1 MTAFAKQAIVEI
13 CASEGL
19 ALECFQ
25 ESELLV
31 NITKH
36 VLVPQHK
43 VLTKEVRAAALPPS
57 DVAAPRDAP
66 ARLCVAGEIHPTEAV
81 QAEGCAAASDP
92 AQRPRGEILRAKP
105 WPGGQDRATQR
116 DGRQIRHLPFGRLAA
131 SARPLARSLLFSSLC
146 CLSRVVWA
154 LGAGAGS
161 ASSLD
166 LPPTPPLNARS
177 FRVSLPG
184 ALLARHAVPAS
195 RSAGA
200 ACVHIRCGSCTAPA
214 QRHLQL
220 RRGALREG
228 WMRCHAA
235 IAAMHRRWRRCT
247 RLPLRVLLSHGCG
260 ALNDATAFRLS
271 VPATARHA

>member
-1 MTAFAKQAIVEI
+1 MNEHEVKRAILVVQAAMTAFAKQAIVEI

-66 ARLCVAGEIHPTEAV
+66 ARLCVAGEIQASGPV
-81 QAEGCAAASDP
+81 QAEGGAAASGP
-92 AQRPRGEILRAKP
+92 VERPRGEILRAKP

-131 SARPLARSLLFSSLC
+131 ARGLWHDHC
-146 CLSRVVWA
+146 CSQVCVV
-154 LGAGAGS
+154 
-161 ASSLD
+161 
-166 LPPTPPLNARS
+166 
-177 FRVSLPG
+177 
-184 ALLARHAVPAS
+184 
-195 RSAGA
+195 
-200 ACVHIRCGSCTAPA
+200 
-214 QRHLQL
+214 
-220 RRGALREG
+220 
-228 WMRCHAA
+228 
-235 IAAMHRRWRRCT
+235 
-247 RLPLRVLLSHGCG
+247 
-260 ALNDATAFRLS
+260 
-271 VPATARHA
+271 

>member
-1 MTAFAKQAIVEI
+1 MNEQDVKRAILVVQQGMTSFAKQAIVEI
-13 CASEGL
+13 CAKERMLGNPDL

-36 VLVPQHK
+36 VLVPQHQ

-131 SARPLARSLLFSSLC
+131 ARGLWHDHC
-146 CLSRVVWA
+146 CSQVCVV
-154 LGAGAGS
+154 
-161 ASSLD
+161 
-166 LPPTPPLNARS
+166 
-177 FRVSLPG
+177 
-184 ALLARHAVPAS
+184 
-195 RSAGA
+195 
-200 ACVHIRCGSCTAPA
+200 
-214 QRHLQL
+214 
-220 RRGALREG
+220 
-228 WMRCHAA
+228 
-235 IAAMHRRWRRCT
+235 
-247 RLPLRVLLSHGCG
+247 
-260 ALNDATAFRLS
+260 
-271 VPATARHA
+271 

>member
-66 ARLCVAGEIHPTEAV
+66 ARLCVAGEIYPTEAV

-105 WPGGQDRATQR
+105 RPGGQDRATQR

-131 SARPLARSLLFSSLC
+131 ARGLWHDHC
-146 CLSRVVWA
+146 CSQVCVVESCS
-154 LGAGAGS
+154 LGAGRWRWKRIKSGFTPN
-161 ASSLD
+161 
-166 LPPTPPLNARS
+166 PPPECPFVPGFA
-177 FRVSLPG
+177 PG

-235 IAAMHRRWRRCT
+235 TAAMHRRWRRCT
-247 RLPLRVLLSHGCG
+247 RLLLRGLLSHGCG

>member
-36 VLVPQHK
+36 VLVPQHQ

-131 SARPLARSLLFSSLC
+131 ARGLAGTITVVLKFVLFESCS
-146 CLSRVVWA
+146 
-154 LGAGAGS
+154 LGAGRWRWKSVFTAVRS
-161 ASSLD
+161 RFSSGAVLVSH
-166 LPPTPPLNARS
+166 AR
-177 FRVSLPG
+177 G
-184 ALLARHAVPAS
+184 GTRHPRAHA
-195 RSAGA
+195 AGA

-214 QRHLQL
+214 LRRLQL

-235 IAAMHRRWRRCT
+235 TAAMHRRWRRCT